1 MLGRLPKSFR
11 IRFLSV
17 NENVMAQHLCQGTQI
32 GKWATA
38 AGAMC
43 TGCRR
48 EPRFRNTAGRRACVM
63 VSIGSQPLT

>member
-17 NENVMAQHLCQGTQI
+17 NENVMAQHLSQGTWI
-32 GKWATA
+32 GERATA
-38 AGAMC
+38 AGAFG
-43 TGCRR
+43 TGCRHG
-48 EPRFRNTAGRRACVM
+48 PRFRKTAGPVACGM

>member
-32 GKWATA
+32 
-38 AGAMC
+38 
-43 TGCRR
+43 
-48 EPRFRNTAGRRACVM
+48 EE
-63 VSIGSQPLT
+63 